1 MKTGLGLFLGLFTA
15 VLAFEPA
22 SATVWTFDV
31 SAPQAAGTYG
41 SFDSGQVHYQT
52 YNLSFANTAF
62 TLTKGDQVI
71 VNFNSTGPAFVV
83 PAGTD
88 QFLGINL
95 EIEPNPASASTDGVM
110 TFSTPSSGPFSTGCS
125 NCLSNIYYSSG
136 AAYSFGAVTSNAV
149 YTFDQDPVQIDQI
162 SISYQVSGPVG
173 AVPEP
178 STWAMLLLGF
188 CGVGVLACRR
198 RARISATGAT

>member
-1 MKTGLGLFLGLFTA
+1 MKTRIGLFLGLFTT

-22 SATVWTFDV
+22 SATVWNV

-41 SFDSGQVHYQT
+41 SFDIGQVHYQT
-52 YNLSFANTAF
+52 FSLSFANTAF

-71 VNFNSTGPAFVV
+71 VNFSSAGPAFVV

-88 QFLGINL
+88 QYLGINL

-110 TFSTPSSGPFSTGCS
+110 TFSTPSSGPFTTGCS

-149 YTFDQDPVQIDQI
+149 YTFDQDPVQIDRI

-188 CGVGVLACRR
+188 CGVGLLACRR
-198 RARISATGAT
+198 RTLLFPTSAT